1 MIIGERP
8 LERQRSSG
16 TLCSNWLFL
25 TESVMND
32 VHKKTSLDF
41 INRAPPREGLSSY
54 IYYSARSVS
63 GYIYRTVQFLTLE
76 NSLINLMCIC
86 HTIQRKKLIS
96 LQGSAAGLAF
106 SYGKRQFSR
115 EAVHLVSHSK
125 HWSEQCL

>member
-54 IYYSARSVS
+54 IYFSIRSVS
-63 GYIYRTVQFLTLE
+63 GYIYRTVHIYRTVQFLTLE
-76 NSLINLMCIC
+76 NSLINLIVFA
-86 HTIQRKKLIS
+86 T
-96 LQGSAAGLAF
+96 
-106 SYGKRQFSR
+106 QFKER
-115 EAVHLVSHSK
+115 N
-125 HWSEQCL
+125 